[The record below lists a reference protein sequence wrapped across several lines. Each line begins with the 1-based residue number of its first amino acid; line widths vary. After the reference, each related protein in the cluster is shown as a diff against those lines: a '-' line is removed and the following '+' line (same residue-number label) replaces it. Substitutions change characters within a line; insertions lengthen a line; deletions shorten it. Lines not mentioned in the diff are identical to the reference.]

1 MGYRLS
7 WTNPKPETLKP
18 ETIYQEVQMALSIK
32 VLGPGCANCQRVE
45 QQAVAALEALA
56 EEDPTLEATVQ
67 HVTDHEDIMKYPIMY
82 TPGLVI
88 NEQLV
93 CAGRIPA
100 VNEVVG
106 WMREAMSGAE

>member
-1 MGYRLS
+1 
-7 WTNPKPETLKP
+7 
-18 ETIYQEVQMALSIK
+18 MALSIK

-67 HVTDHEDIMKYPIMY
+67 HVTDHEDIMKYPIMF

-106 WMREAMSGAE
+106 WMREAVSGAE